1 MCCPRSPRIFL
12 VIPSLC
18 RIPTALALGWARS
31 LIDQG
36 KFPGVTAGEANFYAT
51 LFEDSVQVNPA
62 GAFARAQPH
71 RAFPGPANP
80 NFY

>member
-1 MCCPRSPRIFL
+1 MVWVLSIPIKTVFL
-12 VIPSLC
+12 IHNASIITATATFGSSL
-18 RIPTALALGWARS
+18 
-31 LIDQG
+31 
-36 KFPGVTAGEANFYAT
+36 FPESSCVVQEVRFYAT